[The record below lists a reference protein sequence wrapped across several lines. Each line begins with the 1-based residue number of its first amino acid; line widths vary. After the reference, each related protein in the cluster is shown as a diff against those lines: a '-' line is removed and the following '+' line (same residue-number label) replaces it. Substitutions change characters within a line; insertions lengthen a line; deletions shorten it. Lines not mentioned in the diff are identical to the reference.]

1 MTYRD
6 IVFEQ
11 RDRVGV
17 VTLNRP
23 HKLNAMTN
31 VMLDDIV
38 RVVERATFDE
48 SIRALVIRGAGRG
61 FCAGDDLSGM
71 GEFPRPVPPGHK
83 PQADYQHAVIL
94 AVRHLQKPVIASIHG
109 YCLGMGH
116 DLAMACDFRI
126 AARSAII
133 GEPRIARGMHVTTG
147 ATYLLPRL
155 VGLTKA
161 IEMLMLAEPVS
172 AEEALRIGLVT
183 RVVDDERLEDET
195 MALAQRLAS
204 GPTRAIGILKAQVYG
219 ELDMT
224 LQEAFRDM
232 LYWRTFEIED
242 RQEGIRAFLEKRKPR
257 FTGR

>member
-6 IVFEQ
+6 ILFEQ
-11 RDRVGV
+11 RDGVGV
-17 VTLNRP
+17 LTLNRP
-23 HKLNAMTN
+23 QKLNAMTN
-31 VMLDDIV
+31 AMLDEIAHV
-38 RVVERATFDE
+38 FERSTFDE
-48 SIRALVIRGAGRG
+48 DVRALVIRGAGRA

-83 PQADYQHAVIL
+83 PQADYQHAVIA
-94 AVRHLQKPVIASIHG
+94 AVRGLQKPVIASLHG
-109 YCLGMGH
+109 YCLGMGN

-147 ATYLLPRL
+147 GTYLLPRL

-161 IEMLMLAEPVS
+161 IEMLMLAEPVP

-183 RVVDDERLEDET
+183 RVVEDERLENET
-195 MALAQRLAS
+195 MALAERLAS
-204 GPTRAIGILKAQVYG
+204 GPTRAIGLVKSQVYP
-219 ELDMT
+219 EFDMT
-224 LQEAFRDM
+224 LQDAFRDM

-242 RQEGIRAFLEKRKPR
+242 RAEGVRAFLEKRPPR

>member
-6 IVFEQ
+6 ILYDQ
-11 RDRVGV
+11 RHGVGV
-17 VTLNRP
+17 ITLNRP
-23 HKLNAMTN
+23 ARLNAMTN
-31 VMLDDIV
+31 VMLDEIV
-38 RVVERATFDE
+38 RVVEQTTFDE
-48 SIRALVIRGAGRG
+48 SVRALVIRGAGRA

-83 PQADYQHAVIL
+83 PQADYQHAVIS
-94 AVRHLQKPVIASIHG
+94 AIRSLQKPVIASIHG
-109 YCLGMGH
+109 YCLGMGN

-126 AARSAII
+126 AARNANI
-133 GEPRIARGMHVTTG
+133 GEPRITRGMHVTTG

-161 IEMLMLAEPVS
+161 VEMLMLGEPVDG
-172 AEEALRIGLVT
+172 EEALRIGLVT
-183 RVVDDERLEDET
+183 RVVDDERLEEET
-195 MALAQRLAS
+195 MALARRLAS
-204 GPTRAIGILKAQVYG
+204 GPTRAIGILKAQVYP
-219 ELDMT
+219 EFDMT

-242 RQEGIRAFLEKRKPR
+242 REEGIRAFLEKRPPR

>member
-6 IVFEQ
+6 ILYDQNEGI
-11 RDRVGV
+11 GV
-17 VTLNRP
+17 ITLNRP
-23 HKLNAMTN
+23 AKLNAMTN
-31 VMLDDIV
+31 RMLDEIV
-38 RVVERATFDE
+38 RVTEHATFDE
-48 SIRALVIRGAGRG
+48 SVRALVIRGAGRA

-83 PQADYQHAVIL
+83 PQADYQHAVIS
-94 AVRHLQKPVIASIHG
+94 AVRALQKPVIASIHG
-109 YCLGMGH
+109 YCLGMGN

-126 AARSAII
+126 AARSAKI

-161 IEMLMLAEPVS
+161 VEMLMLGDPVD

-183 RVVDDERLEDET
+183 RVVDDARLDEET
-195 MALAQRLAS
+195 MALARRLAS
-204 GPTRAIGILKAQVYG
+204 GPTRAIGILKAQVYP
-219 ELDMT
+219 EFDMT
-224 LQEAFRDM
+224 MQEAFRDM

-242 RQEGIRAFLEKRKPR
+242 RAEGIRAFLEKRPPR